1 MVMLL
6 MKISIAQDCETKPD
20 DDKPHGQK
28 CLYHHTGTEGL
39 VTTGHFHCH
48 PIISFTILKPKDTTL
63 APRVLLQQVIF
74 IVIVNR
80 LTIMTI
86 ISHYQYRY
94 FKTTLARRA
103 LLQQVIVIRL

>member
-48 PIISFTILKPKDTTL
+48 PIISFTILKPKDSVTV

-80 LTIMTI
+80 
-86 ISHYQYRY
+86 
-94 FKTTLARRA
+94 
-103 LLQQVIVIRL
+103 